1 MYLFQVVAKLG
12 NLHNNTPFVLVDPVV
27 LHTTYIPC
35 YYNSIE
41 KEYNVLLT
49 WMKNRSP
56 YSFAL
61 LRWEK
66 SFEKKEVGTHWYIE
80 MRTTVFAWEPSFKII
95 TVRLKFQEKYQF
107 NGGKGQRIYI
117 VPKKNLKLLL
127 NVAAK
132 QFWKKT
138 RFYSLEM
145 YFVFHGNPHFL
156 SLLYALFSNFLARCV
171 KQSFSSSQ
179 CNGKSFLTFGPSDF
193 VNRIATSWTNDR
205 KFLAN
210 HCSKVAKWVD
220 MGWTWMKSQWVKL
233 FPILL
238 LQTVFFT
245 L

>member
-1 MYLFQVVAKLG
+1 MYFLSQNCITRLRDDILSHYTVDVSNNYVSLLRNIQTCISFMYLFQVVAKLG

-27 LHTTYIPC
+27 LHTYIPC

-132 QFWKKT
+132 QFWKK
-138 RFYSLEM
+138 
-145 YFVFHGNPHFL
+145 
-156 SLLYALFSNFLARCV
+156 
-171 KQSFSSSQ
+171 
-179 CNGKSFLTFGPSDF
+179 
-193 VNRIATSWTNDR
+193 
-205 KFLAN
+205 
-210 HCSKVAKWVD
+210 
-220 MGWTWMKSQWVKL
+220 
-233 FPILL
+233 
-238 LQTVFFT
+238 
-245 L
+245 

>member
-1 MYLFQVVAKLG
+1 MYFLSQNCITRLRGNILSHYTVDVSNNNVSLLRNIQTCISFMYLFQVVAKLG

-27 LHTTYIPC
+27 LHTYIPC

-107 NGGKGQRIYI
+107 NGGKGKRIYI
-117 VPKKNLKLLL
+117 VPKKNW
-127 NVAAK
+127 NC
-132 QFWKKT
+132 FW
-138 RFYSLEM
+138 M
-145 YFVFHGNPHFL
+145 
-156 SLLYALFSNFLARCV
+156 
-171 KQSFSSSQ
+171 
-179 CNGKSFLTFGPSDF
+179 
-193 VNRIATSWTNDR
+193 
-205 KFLAN
+205 
-210 HCSKVAKWVD
+210 
-220 MGWTWMKSQWVKL
+220 
-233 FPILL
+233 
-238 LQTVFFT
+238 
-245 L
+245 

>member
-1 MYLFQVVAKLG
+1 MNA
-12 NLHNNTPFVLVDPVV
+12 
-27 LHTTYIPC
+27 
-35 YYNSIE
+35 
-41 KEYNVLLT
+41 
-49 WMKNRSP
+49 
-56 YSFAL
+56 
-61 LRWEK
+61 
-66 SFEKKEVGTHWYIE
+66 
-80 MRTTVFAWEPSFKII
+80 
-95 TVRLKFQEKYQF
+95 
-107 NGGKGQRIYI
+107 
-117 VPKKNLKLLL
+117 
-127 NVAAK
+127 AAK

-233 FPILL
+233 FRYYLL
-238 LQTVFFT
+238 LHTVFFT
-245 L
+245 LWLQNNADVPVCLGLKIDNNACCLYFFFFSFSIEYSSTTYFL